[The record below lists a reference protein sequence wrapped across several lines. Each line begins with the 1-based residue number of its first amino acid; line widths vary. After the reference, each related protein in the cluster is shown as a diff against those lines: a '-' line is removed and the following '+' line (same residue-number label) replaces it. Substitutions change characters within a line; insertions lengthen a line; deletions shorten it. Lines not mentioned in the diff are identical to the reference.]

1 MLEMLTFTFFS
12 NGSKEHKSKDK
23 SPNAQPALPAPEEE
37 RDQRAWIKGITIC
50 TWILA
55 SVFIVN
61 IILTIIASVIAYTN
75 TPTPSR
81 ISYAALYTG
90 SCATTKSWT
99 TGLHLLINVLSTILL
114 AAGNYCMQCL
124 ASPSRGQVDAAHSK
138 REWVRIG
145 GPDIWGLL
153 WGSLTNHKGQKATRW
168 VLGWVSLATSLP
180 VHLML
185 VLLYFGIS

>member
-1 MLEMLTFTFFS
+1 MDQ
-12 NGSKEHKSKDK
+12 KST
-23 SPNAQPALPAPEEE
+23 SPRTSPPTLSQALPAPEEE

-55 SVFIVN
+55 SVFIIN

-138 REWVRIG
+138 REWVRTG
-145 GPDIWGLL
+145 GRISG
-153 WGSLTNHKGQKATRW
+153 GCFG
-168 VLGWVSLATSLP
+168 
-180 VHLML
+180 
-185 VLLYFGIS
+185 VLLPTTRDKKRPDGCWAGFFWPRRCRSI